1 MARILVT
8 GASRGIG
15 LELCKQLAA
24 RGDEVIA
31 ACRRSNEAL
40 AALDV
45 SVVEGID
52 VTRAE
57 SMDQLAGAVDRPLD
71 TLVLNAGIL
80 VRETIDSLDFDMM
93 RAQFE
98 VNAMGPLRVV
108 QALRSRLHAGAKV
121 AIITSRMGSI
131 ADNTSGRMYGY
142 RMSKAAVN
150 IAGVSLAHDLL
161 EQGVSVQLLHPGS
174 VRTDMTGGHGMV
186 EADFSVRGL
195 IERID
200 AMSMQNTGTF
210 WHAQGETLPWLSL
223 IHI

>member
-1 MARILVT
+1 
-8 GASRGIG
+8 
-15 LELCKQLAA
+15 
-24 RGDEVIA
+24 
-31 ACRRSNEAL
+31 
-40 AALDV
+40 
-45 SVVEGID
+45 
-52 VTRAE
+52 
-57 SMDQLAGAVDRPLD
+57 
-71 TLVLNAGIL
+71 
-80 VRETIDSLDFDMM
+80 MM

-98 VNAMGPLRVV
+98 VSAMGPLRVV

-210 WHAQGETLPWLSL
+210 WHAQGETLPW
-223 IHI
+223 

>member
-31 ACRRSNEAL
+31 TCRRSNEAL
-40 AALDV
+40 AALEV
-45 SVVEGID
+45 SVIEGID

-210 WHAQGETLPWLSL
+210 WHAQGETLPW
-223 IHI
+223 

>member
-31 ACRRSNEAL
+31 ACRSSNEAL
-40 AALDV
+40 AALEV
-45 SVVEGID
+45 SVIEGID

-108 QALRSRLHAGAKV
+108 QALRSRLHDGAKV

-210 WHAQGETLPWLSL
+210 WHAQGETLPW
-223 IHI
+223 